1 MSEKGGYLSPG
12 TLRLEL
18 KDDEK
23 EVLRRQIDTPES
35 QMSRLALLY
44 TCTTPYELLLLVIS
58 SIAAIIGGALQPV
71 SFVLLGGLAQAFKE
85 FFIGTS
91 SGSRLSSLVAKFALY
106 YVYIAIGQF
115 VSVYI
120 STAGFM
126 VGGERITQRLRE
138 KYLAAILRQNIAFF
152 DALGAGE
159 ITTRITSDMN
169 LIQDS
174 LTGKLSLTLYSCSN
188 FGAALIISFVK
199 SWRMAL
205 ILISA
210 YVAETGSM
218 SFFSSFMVKY
228 THKSLAAYA
237 DGSTAAEEAISS
249 IRHVTA
255 FGIQDKLADRYQ
267 KFLTQAEKYG
277 FRSRIALAAMMAV
290 MNGVIF
296 WTYGLTFWQG
306 SRYLVVGDVELGAL
320 ITILLATLTG
330 AFTFGNIAPNF
341 QAFSTGIAATGKI
354 LATVSRE
361 SPLDPSSTTGG
372 RLEAVSGTIELKSI
386 RYVYPS
392 RPDVLTLDDV
402 NLRFPAGKTTAIVGA
417 SGCGKSTLAGLIERF
432 YEPLNGEICERSLL
446 CAMNRA
452 NIDTIVLDGHDIASL
467 NLQWYRQ
474 QIAIVTQQPT
484 LFATTVFQNIR
495 FGLIGT
501 EHENSPPGVIESLV
515 FDAAKKANCFD
526 FISDLPKGF
535 HTSVGERGSLLSG
548 GQKQRVAI
556 ARAIISNP
564 KVLLL
569 DEATSALD
577 AQAERLVQ
585 AALDVAAKGRT
596 TITISHRLSTI
607 TAAENIVVMS
617 HGGVV
622 EQGTHSDLLEKR
634 SVYYELVQKQR
645 MSTERDVGP
654 SEEKSTFDVDA
665 ELPDSKDEGNESN
678 KHTYQI
684 EQDPVSEGQEGDSDG
699 KADARYSLWELTK
712 FVANFNKQETFT
724 MLWGLFF
731 SVITGAG
738 NPTQAVFYGKA
749 IAALSLPPNMYG
761 QLRHDVNFWSL
772 MYLMLGCTAFLG
784 WGASGLCF
792 AYCSER
798 LIHRARDSSFRT
810 ILHQDISMFDK
821 PGFSAGSLTAALS
834 TDATNLAGISG
845 VTLGSI
851 FIVSTT
857 LVAGVAVSIAIGWK
871 LGLVCTAT
879 IPVVLTCGLVRLKL
893 LGEIAQQSKA
903 AYAAS
908 AAYACEASSAIKT
921 VASLN
926 LETHVQKEYHTIL
939 ETQRKKSVISTLKSS
954 MFYAASQSANFL
966 CIALA
971 FWYGGN
977 LIVHEGYSMVQF
989 FIAYAA
995 VIAGAFSAGAIFSF
1009 APDMSKS
1016 RQAAQDI
1023 KTLLSRPVTIDARQ
1037 ETGEQLPKMDGSLEI
1052 RNLYFR
1058 YPNRPERVVLNGLSL
1073 SVQTGQYI
1081 GLVGASGCGK
1091 STIIS
1096 LLERFFDP
1104 EAGTILV
1111 DGKDIS
1117 KLNIKSYRSH
1127 LALVS
1132 QEPTLY
1138 HGTIRENIIIGT
1150 DDDSLSEE
1158 RVIQACKDA
1167 NIYDFILSLPDG
1179 FSTVIGA
1186 RGGMLSGGQQQ
1197 RIAIT
1202 RALLRDPRILLLDEA
1217 TSALDSE
1224 SEKVVQGALNAAAQ
1238 GRTTVAVAHRI
1249 STVQKADCIYVLHE
1263 GNVVEQGTHQELME
1277 LGGRYFELVKLQ
1289 SLESI

>member
-1 MSEKGGYLSPG
+1 MSDQGAGAGSPSPVAPS
-12 TLRLEL
+12 LQL
-18 KDDEK
+18 KEREK
-23 EVLRRQIDTPES
+23 EILERQIHTSES
-35 QMSRLALLY
+35 NISRLKLLY
-44 TCTTPYELLLLVIS
+44 TCATTYELFALIIS
-58 SIAAIIGGALQPV
+58 SIAAIVGGALQPI
-71 SFVLLGGLAQAFKE
+71 SFLFLGGLAQAFKE
-85 FFIGTS
+85 FFLGTS
-91 SGSRLSSLVAKFALY
+91 SGSHLSSLVARFALY

-126 VGGERITQRLRE
+126 IGGESITQRLRE
-138 KYLAAILRQNIAFF
+138 KYLAAILRQNMAFF
-152 DALGAGE
+152 DVLGAGE
-159 ITTRITSDMN
+159 ITTRITADMN

-188 FGAALIISFVK
+188 FGTAFIISFVK

-210 YVAETGSM
+210 IVAETGSM
-218 SFFSSFMVKY
+218 SVCSSFMVKY
-228 THKSLAAYA
+228 THMSLSAYG

-249 IRHVTA
+249 IKHVTA

-267 KFLTQAEKYG
+267 KFLTKAEAYG
-277 FRSRIALAAMMAV
+277 LRSRIALAIMMAI

-296 WTYGLTFWQG
+296 LTYGLTFWQG
-306 SRYLVVGDVELGAL
+306 SRYLVVGDIELGAL

-330 AFTFGNIAPNF
+330 AFTFGNISPNF
-341 QAFSTGIAATGKI
+341 QAFATGVAATGKI
-354 LATVSRE
+354 LSTVSRE
-361 SPLDPSSTTGG
+361 SPLDPSSSTGNK
-372 RLEAVSGTIELKSI
+372 LQAVSGTIELKEI
-386 RYVYPS
+386 RHVYPS
-392 RPDVLTLDDV
+392 RPDILTLDGI
-402 NLRFPAGKTTAIVGA
+402 NLIFAAGKTTAIVGA

-432 YEPLNGEICERSLL
+432 YEPISGQILL
-446 CAMNRA
+446 
-452 NIDTIVLDGHDIASL
+452 DDHDITSL
-467 NLQWYRQ
+467 NLQWLRQ
-474 QIAIVTQQPT
+474 QIAIVTQEPT
-484 LFATTVFQNIR
+484 LFATTVFENIR

-501 EHENSPPGVIESLV
+501 EYENSPHSVLEKLV
-515 FDAAKKANCFD
+515 FDAAKKANCFE
-526 FISDLPKGF
+526 FISTLPEGF
-535 HTSVGERGSLLSG
+535 HTSVGQRGSLLSG

-556 ARAIISNP
+556 ARAIIGNP

-607 TAAENIVVMS
+607 TAADNIVVMS
-617 HGGVV
+617 HGRVV
-622 EQGTHSDLLEKR
+622 EQGTHNELLEKR
-634 SVYYELVQKQR
+634 SMYYELVEKQR
-645 MSTERDVGP
+645 MSTERSIVTREANSPLDLG
-654 SEEKSTFDVDA
+654 SK
-665 ELPDSKDEGNESN
+665 LPDLEDEVNESN
-678 KHTYQI
+678 KYMYDIKRHRGTK
-684 EQDPVSEGQEGDSDG
+684 DPERGLEGESGG
-699 KADARYSLWELTK
+699 CEYPLWTLIK
-712 FVANFNKQETFT
+712 FVANFNKEETVT
-724 MLWGLFF
+724 MVCGLLF
-731 SVITGAG
+731 SIITGAG
-738 NPTQAVFYGKA
+738 NPTQAVFYGKT
-749 IAALSLPPNMYG
+749 IAAMSLPPNMYG
-761 QLRHDVNFWSL
+761 RLRHDVNFWSA
-772 MYLMLGCTAFLG
+772 MYLMLGGTAFLG

-798 LIHRARDSSFRT
+798 LIHRARDRSFRA

-821 PGFSAGSLTAALS
+821 AGFSAGSLTSSLS
-834 TDATNLAGISG
+834 MDATNLAGMSG

-857 LVAGVAVSIAIGWK
+857 LIAGIAVSIAIGWK

-879 IPVVLTCGLVRLKL
+879 IPIVLTCGLVRLKI
-893 LGEIAQQSKA
+893 LGEIARQSKGV
-903 AYAAS
+903 YAAS
-908 AAYACEASSAIKT
+908 ATYACEASSAIKT

-926 LETHVQKEYHTIL
+926 LESHVLEEYHNIL
-939 ETQRKKSVISTLKSS
+939 EAQRQKSIVSTLKSS
-954 MFYAASQSANFL
+954 TFYAASQSGNFL

-971 FWYGGN
+971 FWYGGS
-977 LIVHEGYSMVQF
+977 LIIHEGYSMVQF

-995 VIAGAFSAGAIFSF
+995 IVVGAFSAGAIFSF

-1023 KTLLSRPVTIDARQ
+1023 KRLLDRPVNIDARQ
-1037 ETGEQLPKMDGSLEI
+1037 ETGELLTKVDGSLEM
-1052 RNLYFR
+1052 RNIYFR
-1058 YPNRPERVVLNGLSL
+1058 YPNRLERVVVNGLSL
-1073 SVQTGQYI
+1073 SIQPGQYI

-1091 STIIS
+1091 STLIA

-1104 EAGTILV
+1104 EKGQILV

-1117 KLNIKSYRSH
+1117 KLNVKSYRSH

-1138 HGTIRENIIIGT
+1138 QGTIRENITLGT
-1150 DDDSLSEE
+1150 DDEDVSEE
-1158 RVIQACKDA
+1158 RITKACKDA
-1167 NIYDFILSLPDG
+1167 NIYDFIQSLPDG
-1179 FSTVIGA
+1179 FSTLIGA

-1197 RIAIT
+1197 RIAIA

-1224 SEKVVQGALNAAAQ
+1224 SEKVVQDALNAAAQ

-1263 GNVVEQGTHQELME
+1263 GNVVEQGTHKELMQ

-1289 SLESI
+1289 SLERLE

>member
-1 MSEKGGYLSPG
+1 MSEKDGSLSPG
-12 TLRLEL
+12 ALRLEL
-18 KDDEK
+18 QDDEK

-44 TCTTPYELLLLVIS
+44 TCTTSYELLLLVIS

-71 SFVLLGGLAQAFKE
+71 SFLLLGGLAQAFKE

-91 SGSRLSSLVAKFALY
+91 SGSHLSSLVAKFALY
-106 YVYIAIGQF
+106 YVCIAIGQF

-126 VGGERITQRLRE
+126 IGGEKITQRLRE

-152 DALGAGE
+152 DVLGAGE

-188 FGAALIISFVK
+188 FGAALIISFVE

-237 DGSTAAEEAISS
+237 EGSTAAEEAISS

-267 KFLTQAEKYG
+267 RFLTQAEKYG
-277 FRSRIALAAMMAV
+277 LRSRIALAAMMAV

-361 SPLDPSSTTGG
+361 SPLDPSSTTGR

-432 YEPLNGEICERSLL
+432 YEPLSGEIL
-446 CAMNRA
+446 
-452 NIDTIVLDGHDIASL
+452 LDGHDIASL

-495 FGLIGT
+495 FGLVGT
-501 EHENSPPGVIESLV
+501 EHENSPPDVIESLV
-515 FDAAKKANCFD
+515 FDAAKTANCFD
-526 FISDLPKGF
+526 FIANLPKGF

-634 SVYYELVQKQR
+634 SVYYELVEKQR

-654 SEEKSTFDVDA
+654 SEERSTFDMDA
-665 ELPDSKDEGNESN
+665 ELPGSKDEGNESH

-684 EQDPVSEGQEGDSDG
+684 EQDPVSEGQDGDSDG
-699 KADARYSLWELTK
+699 KADGRFSLWELIK

-724 MLWGLFF
+724 MLWGLIF

-761 QLRHDVNFWSL
+761 QLRDDVNFWSL
-772 MYLMLGCTAFLG
+772 MYLMLGGTAFLG

-798 LIHRARDSSFRT
+798 LIHRARDSSFRA

-821 PGFSAGSLTAALS
+821 PGFSAGSITATLS

-879 IPVVLTCGLVRLKL
+879 IPIVLTCGLVRLKL

-971 FWYGGN
+971 FWYGGS
-977 LIVHEGYSMVQF
+977 LIIHEGYSMVQF

-1023 KTLLSRPVTIDARQ
+1023 KTLLSRPVTIDTRQ
-1037 ETGEQLPKMDGSLEI
+1037 KTGEQLPNMDGSLEI
-1052 RNLYFR
+1052 RNIYFR
-1058 YPNRPERVVLNGLSL
+1058 YPSRPESVVLNGLSL

-1138 HGTIRENIIIGT
+1138 QGTIRENIIIGT
-1150 DDDSLSEE
+1150 DDDNLCEE

-1197 RIAIT
+1197 RIAIA

-1224 SEKVVQGALNAAAQ
+1224 SEKVVQDALNAAAQ

-1263 GNVVEQGTHQELME
+1263 GNVVEQGTHLELME

>member
-1 MSEKGGYLSPG
+1 MNYFFWLSAQLQPS
-12 TLRLEL
+12 L
-18 KDDEK
+18 
-23 EVLRRQIDTPES
+23 
-35 QMSRLALLY
+35 
-44 TCTTPYELLLLVIS
+44 
-58 SIAAIIGGALQPV
+58 GGALQPV
-71 SFVLLGGLAQAFKE
+71 SFLLLGGLAQAFKE

-91 SGSRLSSLVAKFALY
+91 SGSHLSSLVAKFALY

-126 VGGERITQRLRE
+126 VGGEKITQRLRE

-152 DALGAGE
+152 DVLGAGE

-210 YVAETGSM
+210 YIAETGSM

-267 KFLTQAEKYG
+267 EFLTQAEKYG
-277 FRSRIALAAMMAV
+277 LRSRIALAAMMAV
-290 MNGVIF
+290 MNGAIF

-361 SPLDPSSTTGG
+361 SPLDPSSTTGR

-417 SGCGKSTLAGLIERF
+417 SA
-432 YEPLNGEICERSLL
+432 
-446 CAMNRA
+446 
-452 NIDTIVLDGHDIASL
+452 LDGHDIASL

-474 QIAIVTQQPT
+474 QIAIVSQQPT

-501 EHENSPPGVIESLV
+501 EHENSAPDVIENLV

-535 HTSVGERGSLLSG
+535 HTSIGERGSLLSG

-556 ARAIISNP
+556 ARAIINNP

-622 EQGTHSDLLEKR
+622 EKGTHSDLLEKR
-634 SVYYELVQKQR
+634 SVYYELVEKQR

-654 SEEKSTFDVDA
+654 SEEKSRFDVDA
-665 ELPDSKDEGNESN
+665 ELPGSKDEGNESN
-678 KHTYQI
+678 KHAYQI
-684 EQDPVSEGQEGDSDG
+684 EQDPVSEGQEGHSDG
-699 KADARYSLWELTK
+699 KADGRYSLWELIK
-712 FVANFNKQETFT
+712 FVANFNKQEIFT

-731 SVITGAG
+731 SVITG
-738 NPTQAVFYGKA
+738 TQAVFYGKA

-761 QLRHDVNFWSL
+761 QLRHDINFWSL
-772 MYLMLGCTAFLG
+772 MYLMLGGTAFLG

-821 PGFSAGSLTAALS
+821 PGFSVGSLTAALS
-834 TDATNLAGISG
+834 TDATNLAGVSG
-845 VTLGSI
+845 VILGSI

-857 LVAGVAVSIAIGWK
+857 LVAGVALSIAIGWK

-879 IPVVLTCGLVRLKL
+879 IPIVLTCGLVRLKL

-908 AAYACEASSAIKT
+908 ATYACEASSAIKT

-926 LETHVQKEYHTIL
+926 LEAHVQKEYHAIL
-939 ETQRKKSVISTLKSS
+939 ETQRKKSVIVTLKSS
-954 MFYAASQSANFL
+954 TFYAASQSVNFL
-966 CIALA
+966 CIPLA
-971 FWYGGN
+971 FWYGGS
-977 LIVHEGYSMVQF
+977 LIIHEGYSMVQF

-995 VIAGAFSAGAIFSF
+995 VIAGAFSAGTIFSF

-1016 RQAAQDI
+1016 CQAAQDI

-1037 ETGEQLPKMDGSLEI
+1037 ETGEQLPQMDGSLEI

-1096 LLERFFDP
+1096 LLERFFAP
-1104 EAGTILV
+1104 EAGKILV

-1150 DDDSLSEE
+1150 DDDNLSEE

-1197 RIAIT
+1197 RIAIA

-1224 SEKVVQGALNAAAQ
+1224 SEKIVQDALNAAAQ

-1263 GNVVEQGTHQELME
+1263 GNVVEQGTHQELMG

>member
-1 MSEKGGYLSPG
+1 M
-12 TLRLEL
+12 
-18 KDDEK
+18 
-23 EVLRRQIDTPES
+23 
-35 QMSRLALLY
+35 
-44 TCTTPYELLLLVIS
+44 
-58 SIAAIIGGALQPV
+58 IGGE
-71 SFVLLGGLAQAFKE
+71 K
-85 FFIGTS
+85 
-91 SGSRLSSLVAKFALY
+91 
-106 YVYIAIGQF
+106 
-115 VSVYI
+115 
-120 STAGFM
+120 
-126 VGGERITQRLRE
+126 ITQRLRE

-152 DALGAGE
+152 DVLGAGE

-188 FGAALIISFVK
+188 FGAALIISFVE

-237 DGSTAAEEAISS
+237 EGSTAAEEAISS

-267 KFLTQAEKYG
+267 RFLTQAEKYG
-277 FRSRIALAAMMAV
+277 LRSRIALAAMMAV

-361 SPLDPSSTTGG
+361 SPLDPSSTTGR

-417 SGCGKSTLAGLIERF
+417 SGCGKI
-432 YEPLNGEICERSLL
+432 
-446 CAMNRA
+446 
-452 NIDTIVLDGHDIASL
+452 LDGHDIASL

-495 FGLIGT
+495 FGLVGT
-501 EHENSPPGVIESLV
+501 EHENSPPDVIESLV
-515 FDAAKKANCFD
+515 FDAAKTANCFD
-526 FISDLPKGF
+526 FIANLPKGF

-634 SVYYELVQKQR
+634 SVYYELVEKQR
-645 MSTERDVGP
+645 MSTERVVGP
-654 SEEKSTFDVDA
+654 SEERSTFDTDA
-665 ELPDSKDEGNESN
+665 ELPGSKDEGNESH
-678 KHTYQI
+678 KHAYQI
-684 EQDPVSEGQEGDSDG
+684 EQDPVSEGQDGDSDG
-699 KADARYSLWELTK
+699 KADGRFSLWELIK

-724 MLWGLFF
+724 MLWGLIF

-761 QLRHDVNFWSL
+761 QLRDDVNFWSL
-772 MYLMLGCTAFLG
+772 MYLMLGGTVFLG

-798 LIHRARDSSFRT
+798 LIHRARDSSFRA

-821 PGFSAGSLTAALS
+821 PGFSAGSITAALS

-879 IPVVLTCGLVRLKL
+879 IPIVLTCGLVRLKL

-966 CIALA
+966 CVALA
-971 FWYGGN
+971 FWYGGS
-977 LIVHEGYSMVQF
+977 LIIHEGYSMVQF

-1023 KTLLSRPVTIDARQ
+1023 KTLLSRPVTIDTRQ
-1037 ETGEQLPKMDGSLEI
+1037 KTGEQLPKMDGSLEI
-1052 RNLYFR
+1052 RNIYFR
-1058 YPNRPERVVLNGLSL
+1058 YPSRPESVVLNGLSL

-1138 HGTIRENIIIGT
+1138 QGTIRENIIIGT
-1150 DDDSLSEE
+1150 DDDNLCEE

-1197 RIAIT
+1197 RIAIA

-1224 SEKVVQGALNAAAQ
+1224 SEKVVQDALNAAAQ

-1263 GNVVEQGTHQELME
+1263 GNVVEQGTHLELME

>member
-1 MSEKGGYLSPG
+1 MRMSDQGAGSRLPSPVAPN
-12 TLRLEL
+12 LEL
-18 KDDEK
+18 NGHEK
-23 EVLRRQIDTPES
+23 EIIKRHIETPES
-35 QMSRLALLY
+35 QLSRLWLLY
-44 TCTTPYELLLLVIS
+44 SCTTTYELFILVIS
-58 SIAAIIGGALQPV
+58 SIAAIIGGALQPI
-71 SFVLLGGLAQAFKE
+71 SFLLLGGLAEAFKQ
-85 FFIGTS
+85 FFLGTS
-91 SGSRLSSLVAKFALY
+91 SGSHLSSLVARFALY

-126 VGGERITQRLRE
+126 IGGEQITQRLRE

-152 DALGAGE
+152 DVLGAGE
-159 ITTRITSDMN
+159 ITTRITADMN

-174 LTGKLSLTLYSCSN
+174 LTGKLSLTLYSVSN
-188 FGAALIISFVK
+188 FGTAFIISFVK
-199 SWRMAL
+199 SWRMSL

-210 YVAETGSM
+210 IVAETGSM
-218 SFFSSFMVKY
+218 SICSSFMVKY
-228 THKSLAAYA
+228 TQMSLEAYA

-267 KFLTQAEKYG
+267 KLLSKAEGYG
-277 FRSRIALAAMMAV
+277 LKSRIALAAMMAI

-306 SRYLVVGDVELGAL
+306 SRYLVVGDIGLGAL
-320 ITILLATLTG
+320 ITILLAILTG

-341 QAFSTGIAATGKI
+341 QAFATGVAATGKI

-361 SPLDPSSTTGG
+361 SPLDPSSATGNK
-372 RLEAVSGTIELKSI
+372 LQDVYGTIELRDI
-386 RYVYPS
+386 RHVYPS
-392 RPDVLTLDDV
+392 RPDVLTLDGI
-402 NLRFPAGKTTAIVGA
+402 NLVFPAGKTTAIVGA

-432 YEPLNGEICERSLL
+432 YEPIDGEIL
-446 CAMNRA
+446 
-452 NIDTIVLDGHDIASL
+452 LDGHDITSL
-467 NLQWYRQ
+467 NLQWLRQ

-484 LFATTVFQNIR
+484 LFATTVFENIR

-501 EHENSPPGVIESLV
+501 EHEQAPHVVVEKLV
-515 FDAAKKANCFD
+515 YDAAKKANCFG
-526 FISDLPKGF
+526 FISALPEGF
-535 HTSVGERGSLLSG
+535 QTSVGERGSLLSG

-556 ARAIISNP
+556 ARAIIGDP

-607 TAAENIVVMS
+607 TAAENIIVMS
-617 HGGVV
+617 HGRVI
-622 EQGTHSDLLEKR
+622 EQGTHNDLLQKR
-634 SVYYELVQKQR
+634 SMYYELVEKQR
-645 MSTERDVGP
+645 MSTERGVVLNDSSKRTELLDLCERNEV
-654 SEEKSTFDVDA
+654 EKQTLEIRQHQGA
-665 ELPDSKDEGNESN
+665 EDCLR
-678 KHTYQI
+678 
-684 EQDPVSEGQEGDSDG
+684 DSDV
-699 KADARYSLWELTK
+699 KADSREYSLWQLIK
-712 FVANFNKQETFT
+712 FVANFNKEETLT
-724 MLWGLFF
+724 MAWGLLF
-731 SVITGAG
+731 SIITGAG
-738 NPTQAVFYGKA
+738 NPTQAVFYGKTISA
-749 IAALSLPPNMYG
+749 MSMPPDMYG
-761 QLRHDVNFWSL
+761 KLRHDVNFWSL
-772 MYLMLGCTAFLG
+772 MYLMLGGTAFLG

-798 LIHRARDSSFRT
+798 LIHRARDRSFRA
-810 ILHQDISMFDK
+810 ILYQDISIFDK
-821 PGFSAGSLTAALS
+821 VGFSAGLLTSSLS
-834 TDATNLAGISG
+834 TDATNLAGMSG

-851 FIVSTT
+851 LIVSTT
-857 LVAGVAVSIAIGWK
+857 LVAGVTVSIAIGWK
-871 LGLVCTAT
+871 LGLVCSAT
-879 IPVVLTCGLVRLKL
+879 IPIVLTCGLVRLKI
-893 LGEIAQQSKA
+893 LGEIARQSKA
-903 AYAAS
+903 VYAAS
-908 AAYACEASSAIKT
+908 ATYACEASSAIKT

-926 LETHVQKEYHTIL
+926 LESHVLKEYHNIL
-939 ETQRKKSVISTLKSS
+939 EAQRRKSVISTLKSS
-954 MFYAASQSANFL
+954 TFYAASQSANFL

-971 FWYGGN
+971 FWYGGS
-977 LIVHEGYSMVQF
+977 LIINEGYSMVQF

-995 VIAGAFSAGAIFSF
+995 VIVGSFSAGAIFSF

-1023 KTLLSRPVTIDARQ
+1023 KKMLDRPVNIDARQ
-1037 ETGEQLPKMDGSLEI
+1037 KTGEMVTDIDGSLEM
-1052 RNLYFR
+1052 RNIYFR
-1058 YPNRPERVVLNGLSL
+1058 YPNRPERIVLNGLSL
-1073 SVQTGQYI
+1073 IVHPGQYI

-1091 STIIS
+1091 STIIA

-1104 EAGTILV
+1104 ERGQIFV

-1117 KLNIKSYRSH
+1117 KLNVKSYRSH

-1138 HGTIRENIIIGT
+1138 QGTIRDNITLGAS
-1150 DDDSLSEE
+1150 DEDVSEE
-1158 RVIQACKDA
+1158 KIIEACKDA

-1197 RIAIT
+1197 RIAIA

-1224 SEKVVQGALNAAAQ
+1224 SEKVVQDALNSAAQ
-1238 GRTTVAVAHRI
+1238 GRTTIAVAHRI
-1249 STVQKADCIYVLHE
+1249 STVQKADRIYVLHE

-1289 SLESI
+1289 SLESSE

>member
-1 MSEKGGYLSPG
+1 MGSL
-12 TLRLEL
+12 
-18 KDDEK
+18 
-23 EVLRRQIDTPES
+23 I
-35 QMSRLALLY
+35 
-44 TCTTPYELLLLVIS
+44 
-58 SIAAIIGGALQPV
+58 IANNL
-71 SFVLLGGLAQAFKE
+71 LLGGLAQAFKE

-91 SGSRLSSLVAKFALY
+91 SGSHLSSLVAKFALY

-126 VGGERITQRLRE
+126 IGGEKITQRLRE

-152 DALGAGE
+152 DVLGAGE

-188 FGAALIISFVK
+188 FGAALIISFVE

-237 DGSTAAEEAISS
+237 EGSTAAEEAISS

-267 KFLTQAEKYG
+267 RFLTQAEKYG
-277 FRSRIALAAMMAV
+277 LRSRIALAAMMAV

-361 SPLDPSSTTGG
+361 SPLDPSSTTGR

-417 SGCGKSTLAGLIERF
+417 SGCGKI
-432 YEPLNGEICERSLL
+432 
-446 CAMNRA
+446 
-452 NIDTIVLDGHDIASL
+452 LDGHDIASL

-495 FGLIGT
+495 FGLVGT
-501 EHENSPPGVIESLV
+501 EHENSPPDVIESLV
-515 FDAAKKANCFD
+515 FDAAKTANCFD
-526 FISDLPKGF
+526 FIANLPKGF

-634 SVYYELVQKQR
+634 SVYYELVEKQR
-645 MSTERDVGP
+645 MSTERVVGP
-654 SEEKSTFDVDA
+654 SEERSTFDTDA
-665 ELPDSKDEGNESN
+665 ELPGSKDEGNESH
-678 KHTYQI
+678 KHAYQI
-684 EQDPVSEGQEGDSDG
+684 EQDPVSEGQDGDSDG
-699 KADARYSLWELTK
+699 KADGRFSLWELIK

-724 MLWGLFF
+724 MLWGLIF

-761 QLRHDVNFWSL
+761 QLRDDVNFWSL
-772 MYLMLGCTAFLG
+772 MYLMLGGTVFLG

-798 LIHRARDSSFRT
+798 LIHRARDSSFRA

-821 PGFSAGSLTAALS
+821 PGFSAGSITAALS

-879 IPVVLTCGLVRLKL
+879 IPIVLTCGLVRLKL

-966 CIALA
+966 CVALA
-971 FWYGGN
+971 FWYGGS
-977 LIVHEGYSMVQF
+977 LIIHEGYSMVQF

-1023 KTLLSRPVTIDARQ
+1023 KTLLSRPVTIDTRQ
-1037 ETGEQLPKMDGSLEI
+1037 KTGEQLPKMDGSLEI
-1052 RNLYFR
+1052 RNIYFR
-1058 YPNRPERVVLNGLSL
+1058 YPSRPESVVLNGLSL

-1138 HGTIRENIIIGT
+1138 QGTIRENIIIGT
-1150 DDDSLSEE
+1150 DDDNLCEE

-1197 RIAIT
+1197 RIAIA

-1224 SEKVVQGALNAAAQ
+1224 SEKVVQDALNAAAQ

-1263 GNVVEQGTHQELME
+1263 GNVVEQGTHLELME

>member
-1 MSEKGGYLSPG
+1 MTKEWAGYPSTVAPSLQ
-12 TLRLEL
+12 L

-23 EVLRRQIDTPES
+23 EILKRQIHTPEES
-35 QMSRLALLY
+35 QISRLGLMY
-44 TCTTPYELLLLVIS
+44 SCTTTYELFVLVIS
-58 SIAAIIGGALQPV
+58 SIAAIIGGALQPI
-71 SFVLLGGLAQAFKE
+71 SFLFLGGLAQGFKE
-85 FFIGTS
+85 FFLGS
-91 SGSRLSSLVAKFALY
+91 FSGSQLSSLVAKFALY
-106 YVYIAIGQF
+106 YVYVAIGQF

-126 VGGERITQRLRE
+126 IGGENITQRLRE

-152 DALGAGE
+152 DVLGAGE
-159 ITTRITSDMN
+159 ITTRITADMN

-188 FGAALIISFVK
+188 FGTAFIISFVK

-210 YVAETGSM
+210 IVAETGSM
-218 SFFSSFMVKY
+218 SICSSFMVKY
-228 THKSLAAYA
+228 THMSLSAYA

-267 KFLTQAEKYG
+267 KFLAKAEAYG
-277 FRSRIALAAMMAV
+277 LKSRIALAAMMAI

-320 ITILLATLTG
+320 VTILLAVLTG

-341 QAFSTGIAATGKI
+341 QAFATGIAATGKI
-354 LATVSRE
+354 LATVSRN
-361 SPLDPSSTTGG
+361 SPIDPSSSTGSK
-372 RLEAVSGTIELKSI
+372 LQAVSGTIELKNI
-386 RYVYPS
+386 RHVYPS
-392 RPDVLTLDDV
+392 RPDVLTLDGV
-402 NLRFPAGKTTAIVGA
+402 SLLFPAGKTTAIVGA

-432 YEPLNGEICERSLL
+432 YEPISGEIL
-446 CAMNRA
+446 
-452 NIDTIVLDGHDIASL
+452 LDGHDITSL
-467 NLQWYRQ
+467 NLQWLRQ

-484 LFATTVFQNIR
+484 LFATTVFENIR

-501 EHENSPPGVIESLV
+501 EHENSPYIEVETLI

-526 FISDLPKGF
+526 FISALPGGF
-535 HTSVGERGSLLSG
+535 HTSVGEKGSLLSG
-548 GQKQRVAI
+548 GQKQRIAI

-585 AALDVAAKGRT
+585 AALDVAAEGRT

-607 TAAENIVVMS
+607 TAAGNIVVMS
-617 HGGVV
+617 HGRVV
-622 EQGTHSDLLEKR
+622 EQGTHNDLLEKR
-634 SVYYELVQKQR
+634 SMYYELVEKQR
-645 MSTERDVGP
+645 MTTERSIII
-654 SEEKSTFDVDA
+654 SETKSALEAD
-665 ELPDSKDEGNESN
+665 ELPDLKDDLDESKYTYEMGQHRGSKD
-678 KHTYQI
+678 
-684 EQDPVSEGQEGDSDG
+684 SERYSKG
-699 KADARYSLWELTK
+699 KTDREYSLWELIK
-712 FVANFNKQETFT
+712 FIANFNKEETLT
-724 MLWGLFF
+724 MVWGLFF
-731 SVITGAG
+731 SIITGAG
-738 NPTQAVFYGKA
+738 NPTQAVFYGKT
-749 IAALSLPPNMYG
+749 IAALSLPPDMYG
-761 QLRHDVNFWSL
+761 KLRHDVNFWSL
-772 MYLMLGCTAFLG
+772 MYLMLGGTAFLG

-798 LIHRARDSSFRT
+798 LIHRARDHSFRAM
-810 ILHQDISMFDK
+810 LHQDIFMFDN
-821 PGFSAGSLTAALS
+821 PAFSAGSLTSSLS
-834 TDATNLAGISG
+834 TDATNLAGMSG

-857 LVAGVAVSIAIGWK
+857 LVAGIAVSIAIGWK

-879 IPVVLTCGLVRLKL
+879 IPIVLTCGLVRLKI
-893 LGEIAQQSKA
+893 LGDMARQSKA

-908 AAYACEASSAIKT
+908 ANYACEASSAIKT

-926 LETHVQKEYHTIL
+926 LESHVQQEYHSIL
-939 ETQRKKSVISTLKSS
+939 EAQRQKSVVSTLKSS
-954 MFYAASQSANFL
+954 TFYSASQSANFL

-971 FWYGGN
+971 FWYGGS
-977 LIVHEGYSMVQF
+977 LIIHEGYSMVQF

-995 VIAGAFSAGAIFSF
+995 VIVGSFSAGAIFSF
-1009 APDMSKS
+1009 APDISKS

-1023 KTLLSRPVTIDARQ
+1023 KTLLDRPVNIDARQ
-1037 ETGEQLPKMDGSLEI
+1037 ESGELLTKMDGGLEMQNI
-1052 RNLYFR
+1052 YFR
-1058 YPNRPERVVLNGLSL
+1058 YPNRPERVVINNLSL
-1073 SVQTGQYI
+1073 SVQPGQYI

-1091 STIIS
+1091 STIIA

-1104 EAGTILV
+1104 EAGKILV

-1117 KLNIKSYRSH
+1117 NLNVKSYRSH

-1138 HGTIRENIIIGT
+1138 QGTIRENITLGT
-1150 DDDSLSEE
+1150 NDEDVSEE
-1158 RVIQACKDA
+1158 KITKACKDA
-1167 NIYDFILSLPDG
+1167 NIYDFIQSLPDG
-1179 FSTVIGA
+1179 ISTVIGA

-1197 RIAIT
+1197 RIAIA

-1224 SEKVVQGALNAAAQ
+1224 SEKVVQDALNAAAH

-1263 GNVVEQGTHQELME
+1263 GKVVEQGTHQELME

-1289 SLESI
+1289 SLER

>member
-1 MSEKGGYLSPG
+1 MADQGAGYPSPAVPSLQLKEHEKEILKRQIHTPEESQMG
-12 TLRLEL
+12 RLEL
-18 KDDEK
+18 
-23 EVLRRQIDTPES
+23 
-35 QMSRLALLY
+35 LY
-44 TCTTPYELLLLVIS
+44 SCTKTYELLVLVIS
-58 SIAAIIGGALQPV
+58 SIAAIIGGALQPI
-71 SFVLLGGLAQAFKE
+71 SFLFLGGLAQAFKE
-85 FFIGTS
+85 FFLGTS
-91 SGSRLSSLVAKFALY
+91 SGSHLSSLVAKFALY
-106 YVYIAIGQF
+106 YVYVAIGQF

-126 VGGERITQRLRE
+126 IGGENITQRLRE

-152 DALGAGE
+152 DVLGAGE
-159 ITTRITSDMN
+159 ITTRITADMN

-188 FGAALIISFVK
+188 FGTAFIISFVK

-210 YVAETGSM
+210 IVAETGSM
-218 SFFSSFMVKY
+218 SICSSFMVKY
-228 THKSLAAYA
+228 TNISLSAYA

-267 KFLTQAEKYG
+267 KFLTKAETYG
-277 FRSRIALAAMMAV
+277 LRSRIALAAMMAI

-306 SRYLVVGDVELGAL
+306 SRYLVAGDIELGAL
-320 ITILLATLTG
+320 ITILLAVLTG

-341 QAFSTGIAATGKI
+341 QAFATGIAATGKI
-354 LATVSRE
+354 LATVSRK
-361 SPLDPSSTTGG
+361 SPLDPSSPTGSKL
-372 RLEAVSGTIELKSI
+372 RAVSGTIEVKNI
-386 RYVYPS
+386 RHVYPS
-392 RPDVLTLDDV
+392 RPDVLTLDGV
-402 NLRFPAGKTTAIVGA
+402 SLLFAAGKTTAIIGA

-432 YEPLNGEICERSLL
+432 YEPISGEIL
-446 CAMNRA
+446 
-452 NIDTIVLDGHDIASL
+452 LDGHDITSL
-467 NLQWYRQ
+467 NLQWLRQ

-484 LFATTVFQNIR
+484 LFATTVFENIR

-501 EHENSPPGVIESLV
+501 EHETSPYNVVENLV

-526 FISDLPKGF
+526 FISALPDGF

-585 AALDVAAKGRT
+585 AALDVAAEGRT

-617 HGGVV
+617 HGRVV
-622 EQGTHSDLLEKR
+622 EQGTHNDLLEKR
-634 SVYYELVQKQR
+634 TAYYELVEKQR
-645 MSTERDVGP
+645 MSTERSIVTSDANFALHADDLP
-654 SEEKSTFDVDA
+654 DLKDDVD
-665 ELPDSKDEGNESN
+665 ESKYMIEMGHRESEDRERDS
-678 KHTYQI
+678 
-684 EQDPVSEGQEGDSDG
+684 G
-699 KADARYSLWELTK
+699 KAGREYSLWELIV
-712 FVANFNKQETFT
+712 FIANFNKKETLT
-724 MLWGLFF
+724 MVLGLLF
-731 SVITGAG
+731 SIITGTG
-738 NPTQAVFYGKA
+738 NPTQAVFYGKT
-749 IAALSLPPNMYG
+749 IAALSLPPDMYG
-761 QLRHDVNFWSL
+761 KLRHDVNFWSL
-772 MYLMLGCTAFLG
+772 MYLMLGGTAFLG

-798 LIHRARDSSFRT
+798 LIHRARDHSFRS
-810 ILHQDISMFDK
+810 ILHQDIFMFDK
-821 PGFSAGSLTAALS
+821 PAFSAGSLISSLS
-834 TDATNLAGISG
+834 TDATNLAGMSG

-851 FIVSTT
+851 FIVLTT

-879 IPVVLTCGLVRLKL
+879 IPIVLTCGLVRLQI
-893 LGEIAQQSKA
+893 LGEMARQSKA

-908 AAYACEASSAIKT
+908 ATYACEASSAIKT

-926 LETHVQKEYHTIL
+926 LESHVQEEYHNIL
-939 ETQRKKSVISTLKSS
+939 EAQRQKSVVSTLKSS
-954 MFYAASQSANFL
+954 TFYAASQSANFL
-966 CIALA
+966 CISLA
-971 FWYGGN
+971 FWYGGR
-977 LIVHEGYSMVQF
+977 LIIHEGYSMVQF

-995 VIAGAFSAGAIFSF
+995 VIVGSFSAGAIFSF

-1023 KTLLSRPVTIDARQ
+1023 KTLLDRPVNIDARQ
-1037 ETGEQLPKMDGSLEI
+1037 ITGELLTKIDGSLELQNI
-1052 RNLYFR
+1052 YFR
-1058 YPNRPERVVLNGLSL
+1058 YPNRPERLVVSNLSL
-1073 SVQTGQYI
+1073 SVQSGQYI

-1091 STIIS
+1091 STIIA

-1104 EAGTILV
+1104 EAGQILV

-1117 KLNIKSYRSH
+1117 KLNVKSYRSH
-1127 LALVS
+1127 VALVS

-1138 HGTIRENIIIGT
+1138 QGTIRENITLGT
-1150 DDDSLSEE
+1150 NDEDVSEE
-1158 RVIQACKDA
+1158 KITKACKDA
-1167 NIYDFILSLPDG
+1167 NIYNFIQSLPDG
-1179 FSTVIGA
+1179 ISTVIGA

-1197 RIAIT
+1197 RVAIA
-1202 RALLRDPRILLLDEA
+1202 RALLRNPRILLLDEA

-1224 SEKVVQGALNAAAQ
+1224 SEKIVQDALNAAAQ

-1289 SLESI
+1289 SLERSD

>member
-1 MSEKGGYLSPG
+1 MLEKDGSLSPG
-12 TLRLEL
+12 ALRLEL
-18 KDDEK
+18 QDDEK

-44 TCTTPYELLLLVIS
+44 TCTTSYELLLLVIS

-71 SFVLLGGLAQAFKE
+71 SFLLLGGLAQAFKE

-91 SGSRLSSLVAKFALY
+91 SGSHLSSLVAKFALY

-126 VGGERITQRLRE
+126 IGGEKITQRLRE

-152 DALGAGE
+152 DVLGAGE

-188 FGAALIISFVK
+188 FGAALIISFVE

-237 DGSTAAEEAISS
+237 EGSTAAEEAISS

-267 KFLTQAEKYG
+267 RFLTQAEKYG
-277 FRSRIALAAMMAV
+277 LRSRIALAAMMAV

-361 SPLDPSSTTGG
+361 SPLDPSSTTGR

-432 YEPLNGEICERSLL
+432 YEPLNGEIL
-446 CAMNRA
+446 
-452 NIDTIVLDGHDIASL
+452 LDGHDIASL

-495 FGLIGT
+495 FGLVGT
-501 EHENSPPGVIESLV
+501 EHENSPPDVIESLV
-515 FDAAKKANCFD
+515 FDAAKTANCFD
-526 FISDLPKGF
+526 FIANLPKGF

-634 SVYYELVQKQR
+634 SVYYELVEKQR
-645 MSTERDVGP
+645 MSTERVVGP
-654 SEEKSTFDVDA
+654 SEERSTFDTDA
-665 ELPDSKDEGNESN
+665 ELPGSKDEGNESH
-678 KHTYQI
+678 KHAYQI
-684 EQDPVSEGQEGDSDG
+684 EQDPVSEGQDGDSDG
-699 KADARYSLWELTK
+699 KADGRFSLWELIK

-724 MLWGLFF
+724 MLWGLIF

-761 QLRHDVNFWSL
+761 QLRDDVNFWSL
-772 MYLMLGCTAFLG
+772 MYLMLGGTVFLG

-798 LIHRARDSSFRT
+798 LIHRARDSSFRA

-821 PGFSAGSLTAALS
+821 PGFSAGSITAALS

-879 IPVVLTCGLVRLKL
+879 IPIVLTCGLVRLKL

-966 CIALA
+966 CVALA
-971 FWYGGN
+971 FWYGGS
-977 LIVHEGYSMVQF
+977 LIIHEGYSMVQF

-1023 KTLLSRPVTIDARQ
+1023 KTLLSRPVTIDTRQ
-1037 ETGEQLPKMDGSLEI
+1037 KTGEQLPKMDGSLEI
-1052 RNLYFR
+1052 RNIYFR
-1058 YPNRPERVVLNGLSL
+1058 YPSRPESVVLNGLSL

-1138 HGTIRENIIIGT
+1138 QGTIRENIIIGT
-1150 DDDSLSEE
+1150 DDDNLCEE

-1197 RIAIT
+1197 RIAIA

-1224 SEKVVQGALNAAAQ
+1224 SEKVVQDALNAAAQ

-1263 GNVVEQGTHQELME
+1263 GNVVEQGTHLELME

>member
-1 MSEKGGYLSPG
+1 MSDRGVPPVVPGLQLNEDEKGI
-12 TLRLEL
+12 L
-18 KDDEK
+18 K
-23 EVLRRQIDTPES
+23 RQIHTPKS
-35 QMSRLALLY
+35 QMSRLWLLY
-44 TCTTPYELLLLVIS
+44 TCATTYELFILAIS
-58 SIAAIIGGALQPV
+58 SIAAIVGGALQPV
-71 SFVLLGGLAQAFKE
+71 SFLFLGGLAQAFKE
-85 FFIGTS
+85 FFLGTS
-91 SGSRLSSLVAKFALY
+91 SGSHLSSLVARFALY

-126 VGGERITQRLRE
+126 IGGENITQRLRE

-152 DALGAGE
+152 DVLGAGE
-159 ITTRITSDMN
+159 ITTRITADMN

-174 LTGKLSLTLYSCSN
+174 LTGKLSLTLYSCAN
-188 FGAALIISFVK
+188 FGAAFIISFAK

-210 YVAETGSM
+210 IVAETGSM
-218 SFFSSFMVKY
+218 SICSSFMVKY
-228 THKSLAAYA
+228 TNMSLLAYA

-267 KFLTQAEKYG
+267 KFLTKAERYG
-277 FRSRIALAAMMAV
+277 LQSRIALATMMAI

-306 SRYLVVGDVELGAL
+306 SRYLVVDEIELGAL
-320 ITILLATLTG
+320 VTILLATLTG

-341 QAFSTGIAATGKI
+341 QAFATGIAATGKI
-354 LATVSRE
+354 LATVSRK
-361 SPLDPSSTTGG
+361 SPLDPSSSRGNK
-372 RLEAVSGTIELKSI
+372 LQPVSGTIELKNI
-386 RYVYPS
+386 CFVYPS
-392 RPDVLTLDDV
+392 RPDVLTLDGI
-402 NLRFPAGKTTAIVGA
+402 NLLFTAGKTTAIVGA

-432 YEPLNGEICERSLL
+432 YEPISGEIL
-446 CAMNRA
+446 
-452 NIDTIVLDGHDIASL
+452 LDGHDITSL
-467 NLQWYRQ
+467 NLQWLRQ
-474 QIAIVTQQPT
+474 QVAIVTQQPT
-484 LFATTVFQNIR
+484 LFATTIFENIR

-501 EHENSPPGVIESLV
+501 EHENSPYSVIENLV
-515 FDAAKKANCFD
+515 FDAAKKANCSE
-526 FISDLPKGF
+526 FISALPDGF
-535 HTSVGERGSLLSG
+535 QTSVGERGSLLSG

-556 ARAIISNP
+556 ARAIISDP

-617 HGGVV
+617 HGRVV
-622 EQGTHSDLLEKR
+622 EQGTHNDLLEKR
-634 SVYYELVQKQR
+634 SVYYELVEKQR
-645 MSTERDVGP
+645 MSTERSIVI
-654 SEEKSTFDVDA
+654 SEAKSALDSP
-665 ELPDSKDEGNESN
+665 ELTDLKDEDMDSK
-678 KHTYQI
+678 KYTYEMGQHRGAPDC
-684 EQDPVSEGQEGDSDG
+684 EKDFEREPDREYSE
-699 KADARYSLWELTK
+699 YSLWALIK
-712 FVANFNKQETFT
+712 FIASFNKEETLT
-724 MLWGLFF
+724 MIWGLFF
-731 SVITGAG
+731 SIVTGAG

-749 IAALSLPPNMYG
+749 IAAMSLPPDMYG
-761 QLRHDVNFWSL
+761 KLSHDVNFWSL
-772 MYLMLGCTAFLG
+772 MYLMLGFTAFLG

-798 LIHRARDSSFRT
+798 LIHRARDRSFRAM
-810 ILHQDISMFDK
+810 LHQDIFMFDK
-821 PGFSAGSLTAALS
+821 AEFSSGSLTSSLS
-834 TDATNLAGISG
+834 TDATNLAGMSG

-879 IPVVLTCGLVRLKL
+879 IPIVLTCGLVRLKI
-893 LGEIAQQSKA
+893 LGEIARQSKA

-908 AAYACEASSAIKT
+908 ATYACEASSAIKT

-926 LETHVQKEYHTIL
+926 LESHVQREYHNIL
-939 ETQRKKSVISTLKSS
+939 ESQRQKSVVSTLKSS
-954 MFYAASQSANFL
+954 TFYAASQSANFL

-971 FWYGGN
+971 FWYGGS
-977 LIVHEGYSMVQF
+977 LIIHEGYSMVQF

-995 VIAGAFSAGAIFSF
+995 VISGAFSAGAIFSF

-1023 KTLLSRPVTIDARQ
+1023 KTLLDRPVNIDARQ
-1037 ETGEQLPKMDGSLEI
+1037 ETGESLTKMDGSLEL
-1052 RNLYFR
+1052 RNIYFR
-1058 YPNRPERVVLNGLSL
+1058 YPNRPERAIVNGLSL
-1073 SVQTGQYI
+1073 RIQPGQYI

-1091 STIIS
+1091 STIIA

-1104 EAGTILV
+1104 EAGEILV

-1117 KLNIKSYRSH
+1117 KLNVKSYRSH

-1138 HGTIRENIIIGT
+1138 EGSIKENITLGAN
-1150 DDDSLSEE
+1150 DEDVSEE
-1158 RVIQACKDA
+1158 KIIKACQDA
-1167 NIYDFILSLPDG
+1167 NIYEFIQSLPDG

-1197 RIAIT
+1197 RIAIA

-1224 SEKVVQGALNAAAQ
+1224 SEKVVQDALNAAAQ

-1249 STVQKADCIYVLHE
+1249 STVQKADRIYVLHD
-1263 GNVVEQGTHQELME
+1263 GNIMEQGTHRELMDLE
-1277 LGGRYFELVKLQ
+1277 GRYFELVKLQ
-1289 SLESI
+1289 SLERSD

>member
-1 MSEKGGYLSPG
+1 MVKMSEKN
-12 TLRLEL
+12 TLAGSAAPVAPRLEL
-18 KDDEK
+18 KKDEK
-23 EVLRRQIDTPES
+23 EILKRQIHTPES

-44 TCTTPYELLLLVIS
+44 SCATPYDLLLLVIS
-58 SIAAIIGGALQPV
+58 SIAAIVGGALQPV
-71 SFVLLGGLAQAFKE
+71 SFLLLGGLAQAFKE

-91 SGSRLSSLVAKFALY
+91 SGSYLSSLVARFALY

-126 VGGERITQRLRE
+126 VVGEKITQRLRE

-152 DALGAGE
+152 DVLGAGE
-159 ITTRITSDMN
+159 ITTRITADMN

-188 FGAALIISFVK
+188 FGAALIIAFVK

-218 SFFSSFMVKY
+218 SFFSYFMVRY
-228 THKSLAAYA
+228 THQALEAYA

-267 KFLTQAEKYG
+267 KFLTQAEGYG
-277 FRSRIALAAMMAV
+277 LKSRIALAAMMAI

-296 WTYGLTFWQG
+296 WTYALTFWQG
-306 SRYLVVGDVELGAL
+306 SRFLVVGEVELGAL

-354 LATVSRE
+354 LATVSRN
-361 SPLDPSSTTGG
+361 SPLDPSSSAGD
-372 RLEAVSGTIELKSI
+372 RLKAVSGTIELKNI
-386 RYVYPS
+386 RYIYPS
-392 RPDVLTLDDV
+392 RPDVLTLDGI
-402 NLRFPAGKTTAIVGA
+402 NLKFMAGKTTAIVGA

-432 YEPLNGEICERSLL
+432 YEPLNGEI
-446 CAMNRA
+446 
-452 NIDTIVLDGHDIASL
+452 ILDGHDIATL

-474 QIAIVTQQPT
+474 RIAIVTQQPT
-484 LFATTVFQNIR
+484 LFATTVFENIR

-501 EHENSPPGVIESLV
+501 EHERAPPSVVESLV
-515 FDAAKKANCFD
+515 FDAAKKANCFE
-526 FISDLPKGF
+526 FISALPRGF
-535 HTSVGERGSLLSG
+535 HNSVGERGSLLSG
-548 GQKQRVAI
+548 GQKQRIAI
-556 ARAIISNP
+556 ARAIVSNP

-577 AQAERLVQ
+577 SQAERLVQ

-617 HGGVV
+617 HGRVV
-622 EQGTHSDLLEKR
+622 EQGTHNELLEKR
-634 SVYYELVQKQR
+634 SLYYELVEKQR
-645 MSTERDVGP
+645 ISTEGNTGP
-654 SEEKSTFDVDA
+654 SEEKSTFDADT
-665 ELPDSKDEGNESN
+665 EFLDSNDYGNKSN
-678 KHTYQI
+678 SHMNQI
-684 EQDPVSEGQEGDSDG
+684 EKALVTEDLEAGSDE
-699 KADARYSLWELTK
+699 KAYNRKYSLWELMK
-712 FVANFNKQETFT
+712 FVANFNKQETST
-724 MLWGLFF
+724 MLAGLFF

-738 NPTQAVFYGKA
+738 NPTQAVFYGKT
-749 IAALSLPPNMYG
+749 ISALSLPPNI
-761 QLRHDVNFWSL
+761 D
-772 MYLMLGCTAFLG
+772 T
-784 WGASGLCF
+784 
-792 AYCSER
+792 
-798 LIHRARDSSFRT
+798 SFRA
-810 ILHQDISMFDK
+810 ILHQDIFMFDK
-821 PGFSAGSLTAALS
+821 LGFSTGSLTAALS
-834 TDATNLAGISG
+834 TDATNLAGMSG

-851 FIVSTT
+851 FIISTT
-857 LVAGVAVSIAIGWK
+857 LIAGVAVSIAIGWK

-879 IPVVLTCGLVRLKL
+879 IPIVLTCGLVRLKI
-893 LGEIAQQSKA
+893 LGKIAQQSKA
-903 AYAAS
+903 AYSAS
-908 AAYACEASSAIKT
+908 ATYACEASSAIKT
-921 VASLN
+921 VASLT
-926 LETHVQKEYHTIL
+926 LEREVQKEYHRIL

-954 MFYAASQSANFL
+954 TFYAASQSANFL

-971 FWYGGN
+971 FWYGGS
-977 LIVHEGYSMVQF
+977 LIIHGGYSMVQF

-1023 KTLLSRPVTIDARQ
+1023 KTLLSRPVSIDARQ
-1037 ETGEQLPKMDGSLEI
+1037 ENGEQLPKMDGSLEL
-1052 RNLYFR
+1052 RNIYFR
-1058 YPNRPERVVLNGLSL
+1058 YPNRPERMILNGLSL
-1073 SVQTGQYI
+1073 TVKTGQYI
-1081 GLVGASGCGK
+1081 GLIGASGCGK

-1104 EAGTILV
+1104 EAGQILV

-1138 HGTIRENIIIGT
+1138 QGTIRENIILGT
-1150 DDDSLSEE
+1150 NDEDVSEE

-1167 NIYDFILSLPDG
+1167 NIYDFIISLPGG
-1179 FSTVIGA
+1179 FSTVVGA

-1197 RIAIT
+1197 RIAIA

-1217 TSALDSE
+1217 TSALDSG
-1224 SEKVVQGALNAAAQ
+1224 SEKVVQDALNAAAR

-1263 GNVVEQGTHQELME
+1263 GNIVEQGMHQDLMA

-1289 SLESI
+1289 GLDSV

>member
-1 MSEKGGYLSPG
+1 MSEKGGPLSPR

-23 EVLRRQIDTPES
+23 AILRRQIDTPEP
-35 QMSRLALLY
+35 QMSRMALLY
-44 TCTTPYELLLLVIS
+44 TCTTPHELLLLVIS

-71 SFVLLGGLAQAFKE
+71 SFLFLGGLAQAFKE
-85 FFIGTS
+85 FFIGTTS
-91 SGSRLSSLVAKFALY
+91 SSHLSSLVAKFALY

-126 VGGERITQRLRE
+126 VGGEKITQRLRE

-152 DALGAGE
+152 DVLGAGE

-218 SFFSSFMVKY
+218 SLFSTFMVKY

-277 FRSRIALAAMMAV
+277 LRSRIALAAMMAV

-361 SPLDPSSTTGG
+361 SPLDPSSTTGIK
-372 RLEAVSGTIELKSI
+372 LETVSGTIELKGI
-386 RYVYPS
+386 RYIYPS

-402 NLRFPAGKTTAIVGA
+402 NLIFPAGKTTAIVGA

-432 YEPLNGEICERSLL
+432 YEPLRGEIF
-446 CAMNRA
+446 
-452 NIDTIVLDGHDIASL
+452 LDSHDIASL

-484 LFATTVFQNIR
+484 LFDTTVFENIR

-501 EHENSPPGVIESLV
+501 EHEHSTPDVIEGLV

-526 FISDLPKGF
+526 FISDLPRGF

-556 ARAIISNP
+556 ARAVISNP

-607 TAAENIVVMS
+607 VAAENIVVMS
-617 HGGVV
+617 HGRVV
-622 EQGTHSDLLEKR
+622 DQGTHSDLLEKR
-634 SVYYELVQKQR
+634 SVYYELVEKQR
-645 MSTERDVGP
+645 MSTERDTGP
-654 SEEKSTFDVDA
+654 GEESYTLDVNA
-665 ELPDSKDEGNESN
+665 EFPGSKDEGNESN

-684 EQDPVSEGQEGDSDG
+684 ELDPTSEGQERDGDG
-699 KADARYSLWELTK
+699 KADGRYSLWELIK

-749 IAALSLPPNMYG
+749 IAALSLPPNTYG

-798 LIHRARDSSFRT
+798 LIHRARDSSFRA

-821 PGFSAGSLTAALS
+821 FGFSAGSLTAALS
-834 TDATNLAGISG
+834 TDATNLAGMSG

-857 LVAGVAVSIAIGWK
+857 LVAGVAVSITIGWK

-879 IPVVLTCGLVRLKL
+879 IPIVLTCGLVRLKL

-908 AAYACEASSAIKT
+908 ATYACEASSAIKT
-921 VASLN
+921 VASLC
-926 LETHVQKEYHTIL
+926 LETHVQKEYHNIL

-971 FWYGGN
+971 FWYGGS
-977 LIVHEGYSMVQF
+977 LIIHEGYTMVQF

-995 VIAGAFSAGAIFSF
+995 IIAGAFSAGAIFSF

-1023 KTLLSRPVTIDARQ
+1023 KTLLSRPVTIDSRQ
-1037 ETGEQLPKMDGSLEI
+1037 GTGEQVPKIEGSLEM
-1052 RNLYFR
+1052 RNVYFR
-1058 YPNRPERVVLNGLSL
+1058 YPNRPERRVLNGLSL
-1073 SVQTGQYI
+1073 NVETGQYI

-1104 EAGTILV
+1104 EAGEILV

-1117 KLNIKSYRSH
+1117 KLNVKSYRSH

-1138 HGTIRENIIIGT
+1138 HGTIMDNITMGT
-1150 DDDSLSEE
+1150 DDDDISEE

-1167 NIYDFILSLPDG
+1167 NIYDFIISLPDG

-1197 RIAIT
+1197 RIAIA

-1224 SEKVVQGALNAAAQ
+1224 SEKVVQDALNAAAQ
-1238 GRTTVAVAHRI
+1238 GRTTVAVAHRL

-1277 LGGRYFELVKLQ
+1277 MGGRYFELVKLQ
-1289 SLESI
+1289 SLKGI